1 MDHDY
6 RLRLWR
12 HYGRLGF
19 ALFCYLALTV
29 LLQLAA
35 QLLVLRWAPAL
46 TDRGWYSIA
55 VAMLPMYL
63 IAYPIFLL
71 LLPPRPPRELFPR
84 REGLTFRE
92 LTVFFFMCLG
102 ILYPGNALG
111 MGTDLLLGRL
121 LRTPASGNP
130 LEALSVETDLWAYI
144 LGAILL
150 APILEELTFRKLL
163 LDRMR
168 TIDKPAALLFSALAF
183 GLFHGNVIQFFYAFG
198 VGLLFGVI
206 YMRTGRI
213 VYTIGLHLLVNAL
226 GSLAGLVFLRFVDL
240 SDPITALV
248 PSLLMGC
255 WVLLLL
261 AGSVAGVVLLI
272 KHRRRLR
279 VADGQDLLGPG
290 SRFLL
295 PFLNPG
301 WVLYFFA
308 ALAVILLSYL

>member
-1 MDHDY
+1 MDRDY

-12 HYGRLGF
+12 HYNRLGF

-29 LLQLAA
+29 LLQFGI

-46 TDRGWYSIA
+46 ADRGWYGIA
-55 VAMLPMYL
+55 AAMLPMYL
-63 IAYPIFLL
+63 VAFPVFLL
-71 LLPPRPPRELFPR
+71 LLPPVPPRELFPR
-84 REGLTFRE
+84 REGLKGRE
-92 LTVFFFMCLG
+92 LAVFFFMCLG

-111 MGTDLLLGRL
+111 MGTDLLLGKL
-121 LRTPASGNP
+121 LRVPASGNP
-130 LEALSVETDLWAYI
+130 LETLTVESDLWSYV

-150 APILEELTFRKLL
+150 APVLEELTFRKLL

-168 TIDKPAALLFSALAF
+168 TVDKPAALVFSALAF
-183 GLFHGNVIQFFYAFG
+183 GLFHGNLIQFFYTFG

-213 VYTIGLHLLVNAL
+213 AYTIGLHILVNAL

-240 SDPITALV
+240 TDPISALV
-248 PSLLMGC
+248 PSLFMGC

-279 VADGQDLLGPG
+279 VADGRDLLTPAD
-290 SRFLL
+290 RFLL

-308 ALAVILLSYL
+308 ALGVILLGYL